1 VKGMN
6 EKQFVKQFEKRVKD
20 TIENYKLINKRD
32 RVMVAC
38 SGGKDSTTMLYLL
51 KKFGYRIEAIFIDL
65 HLGNYSKKNL
75 KNVKLFCK
83 KNNVKLHKFSFRGE
97 FGCSVCY
104 MKSVLKS
111 KNIVMNSC
119 NICGVLRRWLLNK
132 KARELKATKLVTGH
146 NLDDEVET
154 IFMNFFSGNI
164 NLSLR
169 LGPIT
174 GVIEDEKFVP
184 RVKPLYFCTNEE
196 VAKYSKLMQFPVLYE
211 KCPCSVD
218 AYRGNY
224 RRFINEIEEKH
235 PGTKLK
241 IVTNFLRI
249 IPELREFYKTDKR
262 LSIVKFVG
270 NLLVVMC
277 AMFVLCLKN

>member
-6 EKQFVKQFEKRVKD
+6 EKQFVKEFEKKVRD
-20 TIENYKLINKRD
+20 TIKKYKLLNKKD
-32 RVMVAC
+32 RVIVAC

-51 KKFGYRIEAIFIDL
+51 KKFGYKVEAIFIDL

-75 KNVKLFCK
+75 KNVRLFCK
-83 KNNVKLHKFSFRGE
+83 KNGVKLHEFSFRGE

-119 NICGVLRRWLLNK
+119 NICGVLRRWLLNR

-146 NLDDEVET
+146 NLDDEIET

-196 VAKYSKLMQFPVLYE
+196 VTKYSKIMQFPVLYE

-224 RRFINEIEEKH
+224 RRFINEIEKKYS
-235 PGTKLK
+235 GTKLK
-241 IVTNFLRI
+241 IDR
-249 IPELREFYKTDKR
+249 K
-262 LSIVKFVG
+262 S
-270 NLLVVMC
+270 VV
-277 AMFVLCLKN
+277 